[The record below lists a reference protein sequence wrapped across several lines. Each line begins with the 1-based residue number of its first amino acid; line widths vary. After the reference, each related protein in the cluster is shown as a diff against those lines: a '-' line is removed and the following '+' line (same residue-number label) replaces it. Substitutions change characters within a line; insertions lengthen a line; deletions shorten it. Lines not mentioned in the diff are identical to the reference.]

1 MSKNIAMVGTAMSL
15 PLRELVLD
23 SDNPRLISD
32 SHDNSQADL
41 ASTIAIKFE
50 AIEVAKSI
58 ARNGFFVN
66 EPLIVIA
73 TDDQQKWTVVEG
85 NRRLTALMGLAFENV
100 RDGFFQKE
108 EWDQIAASASLSPD
122 ILIPCVKVDDR
133 SQVASIIGFRHI
145 SGILDWT
152 PYAQASYISHLIEN
166 EGHSFEIV
174 AEMIGKS
181 RTDVTNLYRNFAIA
195 RQASN
200 SGIASAE
207 LEGAFSL
214 LTVAMAS
221 PHLRTHISAPSGREV
236 VPTSEPIPID
246 KINELGEL
254 VGWIFGNND
263 APALIED
270 SRQISS
276 LGKIVANQ
284 NGLQAI
290 RSGTATTIEAALAA
304 IESVTIDPIEKIRR
318 HLTASLNALRMASQT
333 IDGEKNDSQF
343 VDLLSD
349 LEEELASIKQLLLD
363 EID

>member
-1 MSKNIAMVGTAMSL
+1 MVGTAMSL
-15 PLRELVLD
+15 PLSELALD

-32 SHDNSQADL
+32 NHDNSQADL

-58 ARNGFFVN
+58 ARNGFFAN

-73 TDDQQKWTVVEG
+73 TEDPHRWVVVEG

-100 RDGFFQKE
+100 REFFYQKE
-108 EWDQIAASASLSPD
+108 EWDQIALTASLSPE

-152 PYAQASYISHLIEN
+152 PYAQASYIAHLIES
-166 EGHSFEIV
+166 EGHNFEIV

-181 RTDVTNLYRNFAIA
+181 RTEVTNLYRNFAIA

-200 SGIASAE
+200 SGIASTE

-214 LTVAMAS
+214 LTVAMSS
-221 PHLRTHISAPSGREV
+221 PHLRSHISAPSGREV
-236 VPTSEPIPID
+236 VPTTEPIPNSKID
-246 KINELGEL
+246 ELGEL
-254 VGWIFGNND
+254 VGWIFGND
-263 APALIED
+263 ESPALIED

-276 LGKIVANQ
+276 LGRIVANE
-284 NGLQAI
+284 NGLRAI

-318 HLTASLNALRMASQT
+318 HLNASLNALRMASQS
-333 IDGEKNDSQF
+333 IDGEIADSPF
-343 VDLLSD
+343 VDLLGD
-349 LEEELASIKQLLLD
+349 LEEELTSIKQLLLND
-363 EID
+363 ID

>member
-1 MSKNIAMVGTAMSL
+1 MSRNINMVGTSMNV
-15 PLRELVLD
+15 PLRDLTLD

-32 SHDNSQADL
+32 NHDNSQTDL

-58 ARNGFFVN
+58 ARNGFFAN

-73 TDDQQKWTVVEG
+73 TEDPHRWVVVEG
-85 NRRLTALMGLAFENV
+85 NRRLTALMGLAFEHF
-100 RDGFFQKE
+100 REFFYQKD
-108 EWDQIAASASLSPD
+108 EWDQIAETASLSPD

-152 PYAQASYISHLIEN
+152 PYAQASYIAHLIEN
-166 EGHSFEIV
+166 EGHNFEIV

-181 RTDVTNLYRNFAIA
+181 RMDVTNLYRNFSIA

-200 SGIASAE
+200 SGIASTE

-214 LTVAMAS
+214 LTVAMSS

-236 VPTSEPIPID
+236 VPTNTPIPAEKMD
-246 KINELGEL
+246 ELGEL
-254 VGWIFGNND
+254 VGWIFGNDNST
-263 APALIED
+263 ALIED

-276 LGKIVANQ
+276 LGRIVANE
-284 NGLQAI
+284 NGLRAI
-290 RSGTATTIEAALAA
+290 RTGTATTIEAALAA
-304 IESVTIDPIEKIRR
+304 IEAVAIDPIEKIRR
-318 HLTASLNALRMASQT
+318 HLTASLNALRMASQS
-333 IDGEKNDSQF
+333 IDGEIADSPF
-343 VDLLSD
+343 VDLLGD
-349 LEEELASIKQLLLD
+349 LEEELNSIKQLLLD
-363 EID
+363 DVE

>member
-1 MSKNIAMVGTAMSL
+1 MNKNITLVGTAMSL
-15 PLRELVLD
+15 PLYELELD
-23 SDNPRLISD
+23 VDNPRLISD

-58 ARNGFFVN
+58 ARNGFFAN

-73 TDDQQKWTVVEG
+73 TSDSNKWTVVEG
-85 NRRLTALMGLAFENV
+85 NRRLTALLGLAFQHI
-100 RDGFFQKE
+100 RDGFYQKE
-108 EWDQIAASASLSPD
+108 EWEKIAESASLSKD

-152 PYAQASYISHLIEN
+152 PYAQASYIAHLVET
-166 EGHSFEIV
+166 EGHNFEIV

-181 RTDVTNLYRNFAIA
+181 RTEVTNLYRNFTIA
-195 RQASN
+195 RQASS
-200 SGIASAE
+200 SGIASTE

-214 LTVAMAS
+214 LTVAMSS
-221 PHLRTHISAPSGREV
+221 PHLRTHISAPTGREV
-236 VPTSEPIPID
+236 VPTSTPIPVE

-263 APALIED
+263 TPALIED

-276 LGKIVANQ
+276 LGRVVANQ

-304 IESVTIDPIEKIRR
+304 IEAVTIDPIEKIRR
-318 HLTASLNALRMASQT
+318 HLTASLNALRMASQA
-333 IDGEKNDSQF
+333 IDGDINNSQF
-343 VDLLSD
+343 IDVLGD
-349 LEEELASIKQLLLD
+349 LEEELTSIKQLLLD
-363 EID
+363 DND

>member
-1 MSKNIAMVGTAMSL
+1 MTRNINLVGKAISL
-15 PLRELVLD
+15 PLRDLALD

-32 SHDNSQADL
+32 GHDNSQEDL

-58 ARNGFFVN
+58 ARNGFFAN

-73 TDDQQKWTVVEG
+73 TEDEHKWVVVEG
-85 NRRLTALMGLAFENV
+85 NRRLTALMGLAFENI
-100 RDGFFQKE
+100 REAFYRKD
-108 EWDQIAASASLSPD
+108 EWDQIADSASLSPE
-122 ILIPCVKVDDR
+122 ILIPCVKIEDR

-152 PYAQASYISHLIEN
+152 PYAQASYISYLVET

-181 RTDVTNLYRNFAIA
+181 RTEVTNLYRNFAIA

-200 SGIASAE
+200 AGISSTE

-214 LTVAMAS
+214 LTVAMSS
-221 PHLRTHISAPSGREV
+221 PHLRSHISAPSGREV
-236 VPTSEPIPID
+236 VPTQEPIPAE
-246 KINELGEL
+246 KISELGEL
-254 VGWIFGNND
+254 VGWIFGND
-263 APALIED
+263 DSQPLIED

-276 LGKIVANQ
+276 LGRIVANQ

-290 RSGTATTIEAALAA
+290 RSGTATTINAALAA
-304 IESVTIDPIEKIRR
+304 IESVTMDPNEKIRR
-318 HLTASLNALRMASQT
+318 HLNASLNALRMASQS
-333 IDGEKNDSQF
+333 IDGEISCSPF

-349 LEEELASIKQLLLD
+349 LEEELNSITQLLLD
-363 EID
+363 DID